1 MSVSSI
7 VAASLAIANKAVSI
21 AGVAAESCAK
31 DLSTCERQLRAAGI
45 DTGAT
50 TDDMSAA
57 ARAREWVMREFV
69 PNIIYMKRCCDKE
82 ICVQESRRDLVV
94 EYELVDKEIAR
105 LQALRGEC
113 DDWIR
118 LANANAAA
126 PADAP
131 APASELVTAP
141 VPAFAPAPASTSAS
155 EPVPALATTT
165 SPSGANEVL
174 IYVELD
180 DKTSAIIKL
189 EWNYGC
195 FDLADEYMVLQESYG
210 HVYLFSRVG
219 DTMFINSKFPD
230 GTCDSWVI
238 ERDGDKIVNVT
249 GLEAIDGPNAN
260 KVVAW
265 RCLYMGDHWAGK

>member
-1 MSVSSI
+1 MSISSI

-21 AGVAAESCAK
+21 AGIAAESCAK
-31 DLSTCERQLRAAGI
+31 DLNACERQLRAAGV

-50 TDDMSAA
+50 TADMPVA
-57 ARAREWVMREFV
+57 ARAREWAMREFI
-69 PNIIYMKRCCDKE
+69 PNIIYMKICCDKE
-82 ICVQESRRDLVV
+82 IRVQESRRDLVL

-113 DDWIR
+113 EDWIR
-118 LANANAAA
+118 LANANAATPADA
-126 PADAP
+126 PASADAP

-141 VPAFAPAPASTSAS
+141 VPAFAPKPT
-155 EPVPALATTT
+155 LATTT

-174 IYVELD
+174 IYVEVD
-180 DKTSAIIKL
+180 DGTSSTIKL
-189 EWNYGC
+189 KWHHGC
-195 FDLADEYMVLQESYG
+195 FDLADEYTVLQESYG
-210 HVYLFSRVG
+210 HVYSFACAG
-219 DTMFINSKFPD
+219 DTMFINSKFPGD
-230 GTCDSWVI
+230 TCDSWVI
-238 ERDGDKIVNVT
+238 ERDGDKIVNVA